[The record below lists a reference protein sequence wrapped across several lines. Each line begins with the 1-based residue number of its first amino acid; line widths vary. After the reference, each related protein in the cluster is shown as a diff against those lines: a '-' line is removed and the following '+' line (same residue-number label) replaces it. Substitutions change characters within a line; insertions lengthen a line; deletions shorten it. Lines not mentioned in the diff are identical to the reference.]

1 MLGLFIDLTVDFVV
15 MCRLSVVGVDFL
27 SVRDKRKVSDV
38 LPGVASLPQSL
49 RRWLSNQ
56 WSVAASSRTRWSQ
69 PMAKAEAKG
78 SGKGRDLFNN
88 LQRFGLLNYA
98 KNKIHWVHCSQA
110 ICESAAWYTPACA
123 SCATLCYIV
132 PHCPTSCYSNKFFI
146 QPNATIHT
154 VKRSCTVR
162 VPFQCWWERRC
173 RNIGRRI
180 TLSVI
185 LWPPPL
191 STMFY
196 ILYHQVMWQL

>member
-1 MLGLFIDLTVDFVV
+1 MSYSRCCLMLGLFIDLTVDFVV

-123 SCATLCYIV
+123 SCATLYHIV
-132 PHCPTSCYSNKFFI
+132 PHYATQTSSSFS
-146 QPNATIHT
+146 QMPQ
-154 VKRSCTVR
+154 S
-162 VPFQCWWERRC
+162 
-173 RNIGRRI
+173 
-180 TLSVI
+180 TLWKGAVLCVCLSSVGGKGDVEI
-185 LWPPPL
+185 
-191 STMFY
+191 SEEE
-196 ILYHQVMWQL
+196 